1 MLLKLLLQLSSPG
14 IQSMLEGEMRNQ
26 SLKLGGQ
33 GMMVNSPHQCL
44 TVKSDSRRA
53 QGGATHG
60 GEGQEDLSVSSGL
73 LAHRG
78 PG

>member
-1 MLLKLLLQLSSPG
+1 MNAILSTVFPSQ
-14 IQSMLEGEMRNQ
+14 QSTHFTVHQAMKTELP
-26 SLKLGGQ
+26 SA
-33 GMMVNSPHQCL
+33 MMVNSPHQCL